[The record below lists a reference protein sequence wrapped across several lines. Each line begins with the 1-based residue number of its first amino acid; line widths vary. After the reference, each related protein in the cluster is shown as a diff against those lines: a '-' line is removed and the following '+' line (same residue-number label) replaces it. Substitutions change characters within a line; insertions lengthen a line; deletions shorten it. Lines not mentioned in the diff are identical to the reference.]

1 MDKFSNVI
9 ILLFLC
15 ALLIFGLYSMYLNL
29 PIGTK
34 IYKPFSGNVSYLPE
48 NVINGSGEVVQFY
61 PNMRYSDRRISYKIE
76 SACSEKKS
84 NDIVMA
90 FAAISEKTILSFYQS
105 DDNPEIKVLCSDIA
119 PLAEEKGHF
128 VAGEGGP
135 SEIINTTKFSV
146 ILSGKIALYRE
157 NKCDKPN
164 VAIHEIL
171 HALGFDH
178 INSLKSI
185 LYPITSCDQ
194 QIDLWV
200 VDHINKLYSIDSLP
214 DLAIDALDA
223 SSEGR
228 YLNFNINILNIGLA
242 KSSSAELNLY
252 SDNEKITNFSLGDV
266 EIGEKRILMVENLRL
281 PSRED
286 NIMFVVESSSRELTL
301 DNNRIEVSAV

>member
-61 PNMRYSDRRISYKIE
+61 PNMRYSDRIISYKIE

-194 QIDLWV
+194 QIDLGV
-200 VDHINKLYSIDSLP
+200 VDLINKLYSIDSLP

-252 SDNEKITNFSLGDV
+252 SDNEKIANFSLGDV

>member
-61 PNMRYSDRRISYKIE
+61 PNMRYSDRIISYKIE

-242 KSSSAELNLY
+242 KSSWAELNLY

>member
-48 NVINGSGEVVQFY
+48 IVINGSGEVVQFY
-61 PNMRYSDRRISYKIE
+61 PNMRYSDRIISYKIE

-90 FAAISEKTILSFYQS
+90 FAAISEKTILDFYQS
-105 DDNPEIKVLCSDIA
+105 DDNPEIKILCSDVA

-194 QIDLWV
+194 QIDLGV
-200 VDHINKLYSIDSLP
+200 VDLINKLYSIDSLP

-242 KSSSAELNLY
+242 KSSWAELNLY

>member
-61 PNMRYSDRRISYKIE
+61 PNMRYSDRIISYKIE

-194 QIDLWV
+194 QIDLGV
-200 VDHINKLYSIDSLP
+200 VDLINKLYSIDSLP

-242 KSSSAELNLY
+242 KSSWAELNLY

>member
-61 PNMRYSDRRISYKIE
+61 PNMRYSDRIISYKIE

-90 FAAISEKTILSFYQS
+90 FAAISEKTILDFYQS
-105 DDNPEIKVLCSDIA
+105 DDNPEIKILCSDVA

-242 KSSSAELNLY
+242 KSSWAELNLY
-252 SDNEKITNFSLGDV
+252 SDNEKIANFSLGDV

>member
-61 PNMRYSDRRISYKIE
+61 PNMRYSDRIISYKIE

-242 KSSSAELNLY
+242 KSSWAELNLY
-252 SDNEKITNFSLGDV
+252 SDNEKIANFSLGDV

>member
-48 NVINGSGEVVQFY
+48 IVINGSGEVVQFY
-61 PNMRYSDRRISYKIE
+61 PNMRYSDRIISYKIE

-242 KSSSAELNLY
+242 KSSWAELNLY
-252 SDNEKITNFSLGDV
+252 SDNEKIANFSLGDV

>member
-252 SDNEKITNFSLGDV
+252 SDNEKIANFSLGDV

>member
-48 NVINGSGEVVQFY
+48 IVINGSGEVVQFY
-61 PNMRYSDRRISYKIE
+61 PNMRYSDRIISYKIE

-194 QIDLWV
+194 QIDLGV
-200 VDHINKLYSIDSLP
+200 VDLINKLYSIDSLP

-252 SDNEKITNFSLGDV
+252 SDNEKIANFSLGDV

>member
-61 PNMRYSDRRISYKIE
+61 PNMRYSDRIISYKIE

>member
-48 NVINGSGEVVQFY
+48 IVINGSGEVVQFY
-61 PNMRYSDRRISYKIE
+61 PNMRYSDRIISYKIE

-90 FAAISEKTILSFYQS
+90 FAAISEKTILDFYQS
-105 DDNPEIKVLCSDIA
+105 DDNPEIKILCSDVA

-194 QIDLWV
+194 QIDLGV
-200 VDHINKLYSIDSLP
+200 VDLINKLYSIDSLP

-242 KSSSAELNLY
+242 KSSWAELNLY
-252 SDNEKITNFSLGDV
+252 SDNEKIANFSLGDV